1 MSTPT
6 SGGFLRDVFDLSFT
20 RFVTGRVI
28 KVLFVL
34 TLLVLFI
41 AYVGIAIAIFS
52 GGGTKTVIENGELVT
67 KDSGGNSALGI
78 VWLVI
83 VGPLVM
89 FLYALFYRV
98 FFELLIVIFRIYENT
113 TEQVALLRGGADPGP
128 HAPAGPSG
136 PLSPPGPPAPGGS
149 SSGA

>member
-1 MSTPT
+1 MSTPD
-6 SGGFLRDVFDLSFT
+6 SRGFLRDVFDISFT

-34 TLLVLFI
+34 TLIVLFI

-52 GGGTKTVIENGELVT
+52 GGEGATTIENGELVQH
-67 KDSGGNSALGI
+67 DSGGNTAFGI
-78 VWLVI
+78 VWLVLL
-83 VGPLVM
+83 GPLVM
-89 FLYALFYRV
+89 FLYALLYRV

-113 TEQVALLRGGADPGP
+113 SEQVALMRGGSAPG
-128 HAPAGPSG
+128 AG
-136 PLSPPGPPAPGGS
+136 PLSPLGPPGPGGS